1 MPAALAHL
9 PSPPPY
15 NVHLMMT
22 SRDDTGKE
30 EDLLGSG
37 SDFDGVD
44 TNDVLSDSDF
54 FKALEGRK
62 EELRD
67 GIGKRY
73 ITRTQ
78 RGFLNVHEEVSHCF
92 FVFFIYRISLIIISF
107 SLTHCI
113 VFF

>member
-1 MPAALAHL
+1 
-9 PSPPPY
+9 
-15 NVHLMMT
+15 MT
-22 SRDDTGKE
+22 GDSDLGQE
-30 EDLLGSG
+30 EEMLGSG
-37 SDFDGVD
+37 SDFYGVD

-78 RGFLNVHEEVSHCF
+78 RGFLNVHEEVNH
-92 FVFFIYRISLIIISF
+92 
-107 SLTHCI
+107 
-113 VFF
+113 